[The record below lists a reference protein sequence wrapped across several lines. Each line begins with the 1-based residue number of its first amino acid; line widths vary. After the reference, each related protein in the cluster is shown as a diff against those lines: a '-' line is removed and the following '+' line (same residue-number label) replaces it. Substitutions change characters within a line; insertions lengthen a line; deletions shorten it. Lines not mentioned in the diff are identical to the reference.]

1 MPDPDEHLTGLPEV
15 LRSSNRPIVIYQG
28 APPGDFDSRTSNAV
42 GVLSWLA
49 LLTVCL
55 VTIVFCAWQ
64 VWNPGYDQSQFSPI
78 YADGRPRGLA
88 KQIEERRLI
97 NERADGLVGFLDQL
111 RAEDPGRRST
121 LSHPLFSDRDG
132 IDDVRRQWDAMCS
145 NIRARIYDRRVGQID
160 ARAAELRRQRSREGD
175 AVERARMDSD
185 LRSLAQQRTDQLD
198 RRRTDSDP
206 ALRCVPASEAPVC
219 SDSNNDAW
227 CNPDLR
233 RPGEFVDEVS

>member
-1 MPDPDEHLTGLPEV
+1 
-15 LRSSNRPIVIYQG
+15 
-28 APPGDFDSRTSNAV
+28 
-42 GVLSWLA
+42 
-49 LLTVCL
+49 
-55 VTIVFCAWQ
+55 
-64 VWNPGYDQSQFSPI
+64 
-78 YADGRPRGLA
+78 
-88 KQIEERRLI
+88 
-97 NERADGLVGFLDQL
+97 
-111 RAEDPGRRST
+111 
-121 LSHPLFSDRDG
+121 LFSDRDG

>member
-1 MPDPDEHLTGLPEV
+1 MAEPDEHLTGLPDA

-28 APPGDFDSRTSNAV
+28 VPGQLDGRTSNAV

-55 VTIVFCAWQ
+55 ATILFCAWQ
-64 VWNPGYDQSQFSPI
+64 VWNPGHDQSQFSPI

-88 KQIEERRLI
+88 KQIEERGQI
-97 NERADGLVGFLDQL
+97 NERAEGLVGFLDRL
-111 RAEDPGRRST
+111 RAEGPSGRSALT
-121 LSHPLFSDRDG
+121 HPLFSDRDG
-132 IDDVRRQWDAMCS
+132 IDDVRREWDAMCA

-160 ARAAELRRQRSREGD
+160 ARASELRRQRAREGD
-175 AVERARMDSD
+175 VVERTRLDSD
-185 LRSLAQQRTDQLD
+185 LRALQQQRADQLD

-206 ALRCVPASEAPVC
+206 ALRCVPAAEAPVC

-233 RPGEFVDEVS
+233 RPREFVDEVS